1 MKIMHGWWSL
11 AYPNISLINLALS
24 PIYLS
29 TMALDT
35 TCRNKKLLQ
44 TRLTTEIVAAKQ
56 RKTFYVH
63 YCDSTKLEVDNYWCP
78 YRVPIFIP
86 NILTFTVKF
95 LDILKVYARSHKR
108 INHTHVTLRKLQS
121 NWEATAL
128 ASRVFP
134 VPGGPY
140 NKQPLGGVMPTLW
153 NNSGFNNGNSITCKI
168 FWNVLQCLFYC
179 HCENIQLPFA
189 KDKSKN
195 YKYLYLNVRM

>member
-35 TCRNKKLLQ
+35 TCGNEKPSSNQESQQKFMPRN
-44 TRLTTEIVAAKQ
+44 
-56 RKTFYVH
+56 RKPFYLD
-63 YCDSTKLEVDNYWCP
+63 YCHSTKLDEEYNY
-78 YRVPIFIP
+78 YHHIEFFIFTQHSI
-86 NILTFTVKF
+86 FTIKF
-95 LDILKVYARSHKR
+95 VHMLKAL
-108 INHTHVTLRKLQS
+108 HTHTHKQLTLRKLQS

-140 NKQPLGGVMPTLW
+140 NKHPLGGVMPTLW
-153 NNSGFNNGNSITCKI
+153 NNSGFNNGNSITYKI
-168 FWNVLQCLFYC
+168 LWNVLMNF
-179 HCENIQLPFA
+179 HKTKTKITIGEV
-189 KDKSKN
+189 K
-195 YKYLYLNVRM
+195 V

>member
-35 TCRNKKLLQ
+35 TYGNEKPSSNKKHNQ
-44 TRLTTEIVAAKQ
+44 IDAAKQ
-56 RKTFYVH
+56 RKHFYLD
-63 YCDSTKLEVDNYWCP
+63 YCHSTKLEEENT
-78 YRVPIFIP
+78 IP
-86 NILTFTVKF
+86 NSFTFTQQSHF
-95 LDILKVYARSHKR
+95 HCKVCGHIKGV
-108 INHTHVTLRKLQS
+108 HTQLSQNTYKQLTLRKLQS

-153 NNSGFNNGNSITCKI
+153 NNSGFNNGNSIT
-168 FWNVLQCLFYC
+168 
-179 HCENIQLPFA
+179 
-189 KDKSKN
+189 
-195 YKYLYLNVRM
+195 YKRFVMF